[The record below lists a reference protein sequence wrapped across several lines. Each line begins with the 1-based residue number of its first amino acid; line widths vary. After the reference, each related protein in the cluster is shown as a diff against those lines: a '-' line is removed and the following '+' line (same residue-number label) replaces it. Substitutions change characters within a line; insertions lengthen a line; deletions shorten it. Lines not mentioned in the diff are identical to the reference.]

1 MVNIPTSLKNLKIKV
16 YRLGIRKAIPAHLK
30 KFSDVGDNQVVK
42 NTLKTNVN
50 HLEKKIPGETT
61 LIHIKQYNT
70 DKQNLEKHWRK
81 RIPDTSGL
89 FTTTDLNTKISQVEN
104 KIPNHSKYITIQKVN
119 KLTAE
124 NFVQD

>member
-1 MVNIPTSLKNLKIKV
+1 MVNIPTSLKNLKIIV

-30 KFSDVGDNQVVK
+30 KFSDVVDNQVVK

-70 DKQNLEKHWRK
+70 DKHNLEKNWRK

-104 KIPNHSKYITIQKVN
+104 KIPNHSKYITIQEVN

>member
-16 YRLGIRKAIPAHLK
+16 YRLGIRKAIPTHLK
-30 KFSDVGDNQVVK
+30 KFSDVVDNQVVK

-70 DKQNLEKHWRK
+70 DKHNLEKHWRK